1 MVEQYII
8 YLHKDAE
15 KALLKIPKAIRLRV
29 KCAIDQLQNDPMMG
43 IKMNGRLSHLR
54 KIKVANYRIIYQIME
69 QKLVIEVIEI
79 ESRGNV
85 FYDR

>member
-1 MVEQYII
+1 MVERYII

-15 KALLKIPKAIRLRV
+15 KALLKIPKAICFRV
-29 KCAIDQLQNDPMMG
+29 QSAIDQLQNNPTMG
-43 IKMNGRLSHLR
+43 IKMNGKLSHLR
-54 KIKVANYRIIYQIME
+54 KIKIANYRIIYQIIE
-69 QKLVIEVIEI
+69 LKLIIEIIEI